1 VEKTS
6 AINELWGEERSSRV
20 RSEPVLFSYRRSPYC
35 GTGCAVAI
43 PSNKS
48 VTGNKTVSGD

>member
-1 VEKTS
+1 
-6 AINELWGEERSSRV
+6 V

-43 PSNKS
+43 ASNKS